1 MLRNYP
7 ITRAYISVAA
17 LLAVVGSLWLLVGH
31 VSDGS
36 PMTTVF
42 LALGILTMPLSQVF
56 GGVADVAP
64 VVPLFTGFVAN
75 TACRAP
81 RGAILDH
88 ESSELSRL
96 NKRLKLPAP
105 LLRKPGGRSECSVVA
120 FRL

>member
-1 MLRNYP
+1 MLHNYP

-56 GGVADVAP
+56 DSAADVAP
-64 VVPLFTGFVAN
+64 VVPLFTGFVVN
-75 TACRAP
+75 TGVLLLLEHRAA
-81 RGAILDH
+81 RYWI
-88 ESSELSRL
+88 
-96 NKRLKLPAP
+96 KRV
-105 LLRKPGGRSECSVVA
+105 RS
-120 FRL
+120 

>member
-17 LLAVVGSLWLLVGH
+17 LLVVVGSLWLLVGH

-42 LALGILTMPLSQVF
+42 LALGTLTMPLSQMF
-56 GGVADVAP
+56 GSAADVAP

-75 TACRAP
+75 TGVLLLLEHLGARYWTKRAP
-81 RGAILDH
+81 
-88 ESSELSRL
+88 S
-96 NKRLKLPAP
+96 
-105 LLRKPGGRSECSVVA
+105 
-120 FRL
+120 